1 MCFPAFFNLYIHS
14 LLYKVYFKFFTFLA
28 HIFGPDAGLYFSDVS
43 FAKVE
48 HTQAGLSDTSSDRQG
63 KGVIHQSLVEIKFQ
77 SFSSF
82 LLLTDVARLLC
93 LHGFPSMIIR
103 WSVAVHYPTIG
114 GRRLVRAGR
123 SVLW

>member
-1 MCFPAFFNLYIHS
+1 
-14 LLYKVYFKFFTFLA
+14 VYFKFFTFLA

-77 SFSSF
+77 SFFFFFFFF
-82 LLLTDVARLLC
+82 LNKPPKA
-93 LHGFPSMIIR
+93 FPGACS
-103 WSVAVHYPTIG
+103 T
-114 GRRLVRAGR
+114 
-123 SVLW
+123 